1 MTGGPTRS
9 QSIRAA
15 PGVAHHQAGLFGAD
29 TPFETAPGASAISST
44 VASVIDRR
52 DLPLAARM
60 RPRTLDQ
67 VIGQTHLV
75 GPGRPLRIAVER
87 DQVRSMLLWG
97 PPGTGKTSLA
107 YVVGAST
114 NAHVAVLSGVSDG
127 VAQLRRIVATA
138 SERRRA
144 GQRTILLIDEIHRWS
159 KSQQDALLPHVEDG
173 SIILVGATTENP
185 SFDVIAPLRSRMR
198 LHELQP
204 LTNLDIETLIVRA
217 VTDPVDGFGL
227 DREWLASDAMRA
239 LVALAS
245 GDARLALTSLE
256 STVEM
261 VRDADGQLPD
271 SITAEHV
278 AEATTR
284 RQVRYDRDGDDHYD
298 TISAFI
304 KSVRGSDP
312 DAAVFYLAKMIRA
325 GEDPRFIARRLMIL
339 ASEDIGNAEPQALVV
354 ATSAALAVER
364 IGMPEGGY
372 ALAQAT
378 TFLASVPKSNRSA
391 ASLWAAQAAIEGG
404 ANLEVP
410 AHLRDGHGPPRIS
423 AGSRGPYVY
432 PHDHEGAFVEQQ
444 YLPDGV
450 GGGFYEPSDRGV
462 EARLGAHLDGL
473 HRPTSPGM
481 V

>member
-1 MTGGPTRS
+1 M
-9 QSIRAA
+9 
-15 PGVAHHQAGLFGAD
+15 
-29 TPFETAPGASAISST
+29 
-44 VASVIDRR
+44 
-52 DLPLAARM
+52 
-60 RPRTLDQ
+60 
-67 VIGQTHLV
+67 
-75 GPGRPLRIAVER
+75 
-87 DQVRSMLLWG
+87 
-97 PPGTGKTSLA
+97 
-107 YVVGAST
+107 
-114 NAHVAVLSGVSDG
+114 
-127 VAQLRRIVATA
+127 
-138 SERRRA
+138 
-144 GQRTILLIDEIHRWS
+144 
-159 KSQQDALLPHVEDG
+159 PHVEDG

-204 LTNLDIETLIVRA
+204 LTNRDIETLLRRA

-227 DREWLASDAMRA
+227 DQDRVSADAMRA

-261 VRDADGQLPD
+261 VRDANGHLPD
-271 SITAEHV
+271 AITAEHV
-278 AEATTR
+278 GEATTR
-284 RQVRYDRDGDDHYD
+284 RHVRYDRDGDDHYD

-339 ASEDIGNAEPQALVV
+339 ASEDIGNAEPQALLV
-354 ATSAALAVER
+354 ATAASLAVER

-378 TFLASVPKSNRSA
+378 TYLASVPKSNRSA
-391 ASLWAAQAAIEGG
+391 ASLWAAQAAIDGG

-410 AHLRDGHGPPRIS
+410 PHLRDGHGPPRIW

-432 PHDHEGAFVEQQ
+432 PHDHDGAFVNQQ

-450 GGGFYEPSDRGV
+450 TGGFYEPSDRGV
-462 EARLGAHLDGL
+462 EARLRARLEGL
-473 HRPTSPGM
+473 RAPASSSTP
-481 V
+481 

>member
-1 MTGGPTRS
+1 MSGGS
-9 QSIRAA
+9 SRAPSPRTE
-15 PGVAHHQAGLFGAD
+15 PGVAHRQAGLFGAD
-29 TPFETAPGASAISST
+29 DPTDPLHGASPIGSS
-44 VASVIDRR
+44 VAKVADRS

-97 PPGTGKTSLA
+97 PPGTGKTTLA
-107 YVVGAST
+107 YVIGAST
-114 NAHVAVLSGVSDG
+114 NAHVAILSGVSDG
-127 VAQLRRIVATA
+127 VAQLRRIVVTA

-173 SIILVGATTENP
+173 SITLVGATTENP
-185 SFDVIAPLRSRMR
+185 SFDVIPPLRSRMR

-217 VTDPVDGFGL
+217 VADPIDGFGL
-227 DREWLASDAMRA
+227 DPDWVSRDAVRA

-261 VRDADGQLPD
+261 VRDANGHLPD
-271 SITAEHV
+271 AITAEHV
-278 AEATTR
+278 GEATTR
-284 RQVRYDRDGDDHYD
+284 RHVRYDRDGDDHYD

-339 ASEDIGNAEPQALVV
+339 ASEDIGNAEPQALLV
-354 ATSAALAVER
+354 ATAAALAVER

-372 ALAQAT
+372 ALAQT
-378 TFLASVPKSNRSA
+378 TTYLASVPKSNRSA
-391 ASLWAAQAAIEGG
+391 ASLWAAQAAIDGG

-410 AHLRDGHGPPRIS
+410 PHLRDGHGPPRVS
-423 AGSRGPYVY
+423 AGSRGPYLY
-432 PHDHEGAFVEQQ
+432 PHGHDDAFVHQQ

-450 GGGFYEPSDRGV
+450 AGGFYEPSDRGV
-462 EARLGAHLDGL
+462 EARLLERLEGLRAPASSGA
-473 HRPTSPGM
+473 T
-481 V
+481 

>member
-1 MTGGPTRS
+1 MTGDSLSTASG
-9 QSIRAA
+9 RAMPA
-15 PGVAHHQAGLFGAD
+15 VAHRQAGLFGAD
-29 TPFETAPGASAISST
+29 DQTGPVSGDDPNSLSVT
-44 VASVIDRR
+44 SVINRR
-52 DLPLAARM
+52 DLPLASRM
-60 RPRTLDQ
+60 RPRTLQQ
-67 VIGQTHLV
+67 VVGQTHLV

-107 YVVGAST
+107 HVMGAST

-127 VAQLRRIVATA
+127 VGQLRRVVATA

-173 SIILVGATTENP
+173 SIILVGTTTENP

-198 LHELQP
+198 LHELRP
-204 LTNLDIETLIVRA
+204 LTNLEIESLIVRA
-217 VTDPVDGFGL
+217 VTDPIDGFGL
-227 DREWLASDAMRA
+227 GQEVLAADAMRA
-239 LVALAS
+239 LVVLAS

-261 VRDADGQLPD
+261 VRDASGQIPD
-271 SITAEHV
+271 TITAAHV
-278 AEATTR
+278 GAATTR

-325 GEDPRFIARRLMIL
+325 GEDPTFIARRLMIL

-354 ATSAALAVER
+354 ATSAAIAIER

-378 TFLASVPKSNRSA
+378 TYLASVPKSNRSA
-391 ASLWAAQAAIEGG
+391 TSLWAAHAAIDGG
-404 ANLEVP
+404 ANVEVP
-410 AHLRDGHGPPRIS
+410 PHLRDGHGPPRVP
-423 AGSRGPYVY
+423 AGSRGSYSN
-432 PHDHEGAFVEQQ
+432 PHDHDGAFVEQQ

-462 EARLGAHLDGL
+462 EARLRAQLEGL
-473 HRPTSPGM
+473 RVPASPGID
-481 V
+481 

>member
-1 MTGGPTRS
+1 MSPGSP
-9 QSIRAA
+9 RA
-15 PGVAHHQAGLFGAD
+15 PSPRTESGIVHRQAGLFGTDEPTYPVSGATPVTSSVARLAD
-29 TPFETAPGASAISST
+29 RS
-44 VASVIDRR
+44 

-75 GPGRPLRIAVER
+75 GPGRPVRIAVER

-107 YVVGAST
+107 YVIGAST

-127 VAQLRRIVATA
+127 VAQLRHIVATA

-204 LTNLDIETLIVRA
+204 LTNLDIETLLVRA

-227 DREWLASDAMRA
+227 DRAWVSDGAMRA
-239 LVALAS
+239 FVALAS

-261 VRDADGQLPD
+261 VRDANGQLPD
-271 SITAEHV
+271 AITPDHV
-278 AEATTR
+278 GEATTR

-298 TISAFI
+298 TSSAFI

-378 TFLASVPKSNRSA
+378 TYLASVPKSNRSA
-391 ASLWAAQAAIEGG
+391 ASLWAAQAAIDQG

-410 AHLRDGHGPPRIS
+410 PHLRDGHGPPRVS
-423 AGSRGPYVY
+423 AGNRGPYVY
-432 PHDHEGAFVEQQ
+432 PHDHDGAFVRQQ

-462 EARLGAHLDGL
+462 EARLRARLDGL
-473 HRPTSPGM
+473 RAPASSDAT
-481 V
+481 

>member
-9 QSIRAA
+9 QTVRAV

-29 TPFETAPGASAISST
+29 TPFETAPRASATSST
-44 VASVIDRR
+44 VTSVIDRR

-67 VIGQTHLV
+67 VIGQPHLV

-107 YVVGAST
+107 YVIGAST

-127 VAQLRRIVATA
+127 VAHLRRIVAMA

-204 LTNLDIETLIVRA
+204 LTNLDIETLLVRA

-227 DREWLASDAMRA
+227 DPEWLAADAMSA

-271 SITAEHV
+271 RITAEHV
-278 AEATTR
+278 GEATTR

-312 DAAVFYLAKMIRA
+312 DAAVFYLAPMRST
-325 GEDPRFIARRLMIL
+325 
-339 ASEDIGNAEPQALVV
+339 ASAAEV
-354 ATSAALAVER
+354 ATTSA
-364 IGMPEGGY
+364 
-372 ALAQAT
+372 
-378 TFLASVPKSNRSA
+378 
-391 ASLWAAQAAIEGG
+391 
-404 ANLEVP
+404 
-410 AHLRDGHGPPRIS
+410 
-423 AGSRGPYVY
+423 
-432 PHDHEGAFVEQQ
+432 
-444 YLPDGV
+444 
-450 GGGFYEPSDRGV
+450 
-462 EARLGAHLDGL
+462 
-473 HRPTSPGM
+473 
-481 V
+481 

>member
-9 QSIRAA
+9 QSVRAV

-29 TPFETAPGASAISST
+29 TPFETAPGASATSLT
-44 VASVIDRR
+44 VTSVIDRR

-60 RPRTLDQ
+60 RPRALDQ

-107 YVVGAST
+107 YVIGAST

-127 VAQLRRIVATA
+127 VAQLRRVVATA

-173 SIILVGATTENP
+173 SIILVGATTEN
-185 SFDVIAPLRSRMR
+185 
-198 LHELQP
+198 LQP
-204 LTNLDIETLIVRA
+204 LTNLDIETLLVRA

-227 DREWLASDAMRA
+227 DSAWLASDAMRA

-271 SITAEHV
+271 RITAEHV
-278 AEATTR
+278 GEATTR

-410 AHLRDGHGPPRIS
+410 PHLRDGHGPPRVS
-423 AGSRGPYVY
+423 AGNRGQYVY
-432 PHDHEGAFVEQQ
+432 PHDPDGAFVAQQ

-462 EARLGAHLDGL
+462 EARLRAHLDGL
-473 HRPTSPGM
+473 QRPISPGM